1 MAMAL
6 PWALRACSPAT
17 GGIMRQ
23 TGLVC
28 ASRAHVGSADAGMLD
43 EALLTQDAAAITST
57 VARLPT
63 SAVLPFTKA
72 VLYRVQV
79 EAPPIRVHF
88 SILRMP

>member
-1 MAMAL
+1 MQAL
-6 PWALRACSPAT
+6 QN
-17 GGIMRQ
+17 G
-23 TGLVC
+23 
-28 ASRAHVGSADAGMLD
+28 DAAMLD
-43 EALLTQDAAAITST
+43 TALQTQDAATITST

-79 EAPPIRVHF
+79 EAPPIRVLF